1 MMKPSN
7 TYPRTNRLAHQLQQ
21 ETAAEEERLDISPR
35 MRRHG
40 SSLTMNSNL
49 FRHLRHNSPFNLP
62 LYGDDNGNS
71 SNSVLSNDRFMAIL
85 DEAIAIS
92 DEHCRRS
99 RGLTQFSSSQNIGEE
114 GQEDQD
120 NSTTKKQ

>member
-7 TYPRTNRLAHQLQQ
+7 TYPRTNRLVHQLQQ
-21 ETAAEEERLDISPR
+21 ETASEEERLDISPR

-40 SSLTMNSNL
+40 SLTMNSNL

-62 LYGDDNGNS
+62 LYGDDNNNNGS

-99 RGLTQFSSSQNIGEE
+99 RGLRQFSSKNIGE